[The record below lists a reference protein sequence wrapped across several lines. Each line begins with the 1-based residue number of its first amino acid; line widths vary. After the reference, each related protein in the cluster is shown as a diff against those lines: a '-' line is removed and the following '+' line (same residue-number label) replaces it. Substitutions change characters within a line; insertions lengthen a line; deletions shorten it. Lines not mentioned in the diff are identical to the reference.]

1 VAGVQRRKELGR
13 RDQSWQRDTL
23 ACLTELTEIGLPPA
37 YGKEGAKIHLFSGD
51 AVHAFSRRELEEML
65 GQAVLM
71 DGPALRHL
79 QELGLAELAGF
90 EIAGTR
96 ERDTLERDT
105 LERFTSDPLNGPHA
119 GWWRDCRPSFWRTD
133 AFLLRPT
140 GPGSRTLAELIDLQ
154 QQSHGPVMGVSE
166 NRLGGRVAALG
177 YYPWTFFSYLYWD
190 VVPQSVLGRFNAM
203 AKIVTVSSGMVWSF
217 WIVGYAEHHPK
228 EVYIAVSLVCT
239 AIYVLSL
246 IMVKEGE
253 YPPPEPR
260 KTKSVIEPIRD
271 YVKDCYSKPYFLW
284 IFLGTLCYQLGNQG
298 GGFQFFYLR
307 EDLGMDLG
315 ATGWIQGIASGVVT
329 AFGVLLGYSSGSLID
344 RFKPIRV
351 VPLTMFVSSTLALVS
366 FFVISEKVSAA
377 TMASLVGINNFV
389 FGVALGAVTVQLF
402 PREKLGQFCSAQA
415 FFYQTIIMVLSPL
428 AIAPF
433 FDWLDFNRGGYL
445 WSAFFYLLA
454 GLVTVKVY
462 FNWKKKQ
469 SENPVAE

>member
-1 VAGVQRRKELGR
+1 VPLSSFFNSDSPKILKTLHPDKFTVGTLVYDKRALYVLFFWLMWNDFSFMLGEQLNSLTRVLMRDRGASYTLITAFATVGGLMGMWINPVFSTWSDRFRSPFGR
-13 RDQSWQRDTL
+13 RRPFLIAVAPIAAITIISIPFAPDFYHFLMRFEGMAGIL
-23 ACLTELTEIGLPPA
+23 NRIPINGEVLFIGIA
-37 YGKEGAKIHLFSGD
+37 SIIDGLFN
-51 AVHAFSRRELEEML
+51 
-65 GQAVLM
+65 AVLF
-71 DGPALRHL
+71 A
-79 QELGLAELAGF
+79 
-90 EIAGTR
+90 I
-96 ERDTLERDT
+96 
-105 LERFTSDPLNGPHA
+105 
-119 GWWRDCRPSFWRTD
+119 
-133 AFLLRPT
+133 
-140 GPGSRTLAELIDLQ
+140 
-154 QQSHGPVMGVSE
+154 
-166 NRLGGRVAALG
+166 
-177 YYPWTFFSYLYWD
+177 FSYLYWD

-203 AKIVTVSSGMVWSF
+203 AKIVTVSAGMVWSF
-217 WIVGYAEHHPK
+217 WIVGYADHHPK

-239 AIYVLSL
+239 TIYVLSL

-260 KTKSVIEPIRD
+260 KSSSAFAPFQE

-284 IFLGTLCYQLGNQG
+284 IFLGTLFYQLGNQG
-298 GGFQFFYLR
+298 GNFQFFYLR

-315 ATGWIQGIASGVVT
+315 ETGWVQGIASGVVT
-329 AFGVLLGYSSGSLID
+329 AFGLLLGYSSGSLID

-351 VPLTMFVSSTLALVS
+351 VPLTLFVSSTLALVS

-377 TMASLVGINNFV
+377 TMASLSGINNFV

-462 FNWKKKQ
+462 FNWKKKH
-469 SENPVAE
+469 ENDPPETDSVSAS